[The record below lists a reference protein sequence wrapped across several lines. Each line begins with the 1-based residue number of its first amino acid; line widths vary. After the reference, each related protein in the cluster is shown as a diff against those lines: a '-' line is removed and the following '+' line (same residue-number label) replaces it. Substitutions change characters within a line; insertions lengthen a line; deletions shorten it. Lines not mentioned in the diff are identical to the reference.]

1 MFETFSYLPPLSD
14 DQIARQVD
22 YIVNNGYTPCLEF
35 SMPEDAYVSSGS
47 SVRFGAVSC
56 VSASLPSFLYIYSM
70 GCPMPSSAA
79 PMLACSSSLTSRNC
93 QHSSLL
99 PSAPMLLACP
109 C

>member
-56 VSASLPSFLYIYSM
+56 VSASLPLIHHFWLM
-70 GCPMPSSAA
+70 LDPMPRRAA
-79 PMLACSSSLTSRNC
+79 PMPAWSSSTLPRNC
-93 QHSSLL
+93 QRSSLL
-99 PSAPMLLACP
+99 P
-109 C
+109 

>member
-35 SMPEDAYVSSGS
+35 SMPEDAYVSSANS
-47 SVRFGAVSC
+47 IRFGPVSC
-56 VSASLPSFLYIYSM
+56 VSASQRLIQYLEVIR
-70 GCPMPSSAA
+70 CPIPSSAA
-79 PMLACSSSLTSRNC
+79 PMLAYISSTVPRNC

-99 PSAPMLLACP
+99 SSAPMLPACFR
-109 C
+109 